1 MGKTSATSKASR
13 KNQTTIP
20 ARVRKALR
28 IAKGDTLLW
37 TIEGNQVSIQV
48 ISSVKIDWTKTSEMS
63 LLEWTKEEEEK
74 AAEAQLDETPL
85 ETEV

>member
-1 MGKTSATSKASR
+1 MSKTAATSKASR

-37 TIEGNQVSIQV
+37 TINGDEVSI
-48 ISSVKIDWTKTSEMS
+48 KIIGKVNVDWTKTSEMS
-63 LLEWTKEEEEK
+63 LLEWTDKDEEVS
-74 AAEAQLDETPL
+74 L
-85 ETEV
+85 

>member
-1 MGKTSATSKASR
+1 MGKTAATSKASR

-37 TIEGNQVSIQV
+37 TIEGDEVSIRIMRKV
-48 ISSVKIDWTKTSEMS
+48 NVDWTKTSEMS
-63 LLEWTKEEEEK
+63 LLEWSPTEEEEG
-74 AAEAQLDETPL
+74 
-85 ETEV
+85 EVSP

>member
-1 MGKTSATSKASR
+1 MSKTAATSKASR

-37 TIEGNQVSIQV
+37 TINGDEVSI
-48 ISSVKIDWTKTSEMS
+48 KIIGKVNVDWTKTSEMS
-63 LLEWTKEEEEK
+63 LLEWTDKEEE
-74 AAEAQLDETPL
+74 AGL
-85 ETEV
+85 